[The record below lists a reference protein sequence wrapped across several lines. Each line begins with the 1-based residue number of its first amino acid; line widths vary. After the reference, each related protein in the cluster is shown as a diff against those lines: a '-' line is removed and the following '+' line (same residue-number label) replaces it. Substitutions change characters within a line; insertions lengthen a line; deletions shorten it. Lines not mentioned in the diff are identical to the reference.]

1 MTPEQVD
8 AWYRALREWRT
19 REVGVPRHRSPNPKG
34 APVSYWP
41 RCPLCRRLDR
51 DRWDTLIV
59 QAMLDAQDTRPLVR
73 EIAQATG
80 IRAELVRWHF
90 THLDPTPPCP
100 IIGEWAYRQATE
112 MILLPIGWVPSSRV
126 MAAIRESPDADILLR
141 VVRRQIR
148 RRTLLSR
155 GRYRDAEARRI
166 GEAVAALVEAL
177 GYAGVRG
184 VHGH

>member
-51 DRWDTLIV
+51 NRWDTLIV
-59 QAMLDAQDTRPLVR
+59 QAMLDVQDPRPLVR

-90 THLDPTPPCP
+90 THLDPTPPRP

-126 MAAIRESPDADILLR
+126 MAAIRESPHADLLLR
-141 VVRRQIR
+141 IVRGQER
-148 RRTLLSR
+148 RRTLLDR
-155 GRYRDAEARRI
+155 GYYRNAEARRI
-166 GEAVAALVEAL
+166 GEAIVALVMAL
-177 GYAGVRG
+177 GYAETEVARAP
-184 VHGH
+184 